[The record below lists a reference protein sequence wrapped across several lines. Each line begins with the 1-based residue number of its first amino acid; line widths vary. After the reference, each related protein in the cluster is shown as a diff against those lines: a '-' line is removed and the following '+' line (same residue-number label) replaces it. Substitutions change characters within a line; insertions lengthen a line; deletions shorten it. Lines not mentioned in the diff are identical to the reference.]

1 MRQAKIIIHY
11 QSSSSHLS
19 KAPAEAGR
27 AEDVVRCVAN
37 LEHKGIVGNI
47 SFDSSHVLY
56 KKGKGYTYE
65 VKFMGLGKP
74 KRKRFT
80 VYKLSGVNAK
90 SECYQVTN
98 PEGKYI
104 VVKIPPQP
112 ITEIY
117 AYLDAV
123 VHERI
128 LAKKLLELGIKVVV
142 PCVSSVMRHLHKF
155 DSAKSMSSS
164 EIEDAYMEVLR
175 NPENKFIE
183 HFKIGSSFVFF
194 MEFLD
199 EPFLGKVVREFYHEE
214 LLVKIKKDNVERDF
228 NLIHKDDRLAFLSD
242 YKNIDTKQSLN
253 EIYSGLRETYESFCI
268 RVDSLLKEFS
278 LSLDPSRRRDFFI
291 ANTLG
296 ELIDESSFLEI
307 SNFDNFDKKMLL
319 GRLNSLINT
328 TVRSSASFKRYSE
341 ILDREVNWLAFK
353 YSSRKMKMIGN
364 NLLALLVK
372 LEEMGL
378 VLRDLKVDN
387 LFIADVENMELGVI
401 DLETGGDIG
410 SGNIEGIVPAGMPSN
425 MTVSN
430 LLFVS
435 QLKNLYG
442 ESNVGEILHIQDWYA
457 TIAMMFEANIGL
469 TLFDDARDYILNLN
483 MEIDTRVANNY
494 CDFVRNNPDVEV
506 TSEMIEK
513 FFYLSDEEIKG
524 HSWQFWAL
532 ARRDLKKKSLEYRF
546 ELKEIKYCMPDALKR
561 KFFDKID
568 MKLKRIQDDYRSYKL
583 SDTSIEYLNKPTT
596 TIDILKQNLALKER
610 LYLAKKANHSITE
623 KKKLKLAIEIEIYKK
638 CIRLKQKENL
648 LNKNKYLLNQE
659 QISAFD
665 LFPIMLDFII
675 EVMCQDEWHKYR
687 PKVIGSSIGRE
698 GKNKQRIGAAG
709 GWKSTIIPTKEEL
722 AQWTRKSREFGLKN
736 RGFYGPSVMPS
747 FDVRRNDDEKTLKK
761 SI

>member
-1 MRQAKIIIHY
+1 MRQAKIIVHY
-11 QSSSSHLS
+11 QSSSSHHLS

-37 LEHKGIVGNI
+37 LDHKGIAGNI

-65 VKFMGLGKP
+65 VKFMGLGKA

-80 VYKLSGVNAK
+80 VYKLSGINAK
-90 SECYQVTN
+90 SECYQVTD
-98 PEGKYI
+98 PGGKYI

-112 ITEIY
+112 ITEIN

-123 VHERI
+123 VHERM

-142 PCVSSVMRHLHKF
+142 PCVSSAMKHLHKF
-155 DSAKSMSSS
+155 NSAKSMSSC
-164 EIEDAYMEVLR
+164 EIEDAYMKILR
-175 NPENKFIE
+175 NSENKFIK
-183 HFKIGSSFVFF
+183 HFKIGNSFVFF

-214 LLVKIKKDNVERDF
+214 LLVKIKKDIVERDL
-228 NLIHKDDRLAFLSD
+228 NLIHKDDRLTFLSD
-242 YKNIDTKQSLN
+242 YKNIGPKQSLN

-278 LSLDPSRRRDFFI
+278 LSLDHSKRRDFFI

-307 SNFDNFDKKMLL
+307 SNFDKNFLL
-319 GRLNSLINT
+319 SRLNSLINT
-328 TVRSSASFKRYSE
+328 TVWSSASFKRYSE

-372 LEEMGL
+372 LKEMGL

-387 LFIADVENMELGVI
+387 LFITDLENMELGVI

-410 SGNIEGIVPAGMPSN
+410 SENIEGIVPAGMPSN

-435 QLKNLYG
+435 QLKEIYG

-494 CDFVRNNPDVEV
+494 CDFVRNHPGAEV
-506 TSEMIEK
+506 TPEMIEK

-532 ARRDLKKKSLEYRF
+532 AKRDLKKKSLEYRIK
-546 ELKEIKYCMPDALKR
+546 LKEIKYCMPDTLR
-561 KFFDKID
+561 MKFSDKFE
-568 MKLKRIQDDYRSYKL
+568 MKLKRIQDYYRNYKL
-583 SDTSIEYLNKPTT
+583 SDTSIEYLNNS

-610 LYLAKKANHSITE
+610 LYIAKKANNSIKD
-623 KKKLKLAIEIEIYKK
+623 KKKLKLAVEIEIYKN
-638 CIRLKQKENL
+638 CIRLKQKEKS
-648 LNKNKYLLNQE
+648 LNKKIHLLTQE

-665 LFPIMLDFII
+665 LFPIMLDYII

-687 PKVIGSSIGRE
+687 QKFTGSFMGRE
-698 GKNKQRIGAAG
+698 GKNTQRIDFAG

-722 AQWTRKSREFGLKN
+722 AQWARKSREFGLKT
-736 RGFYGPSVMPS
+736 RGFGPSVMLS
-747 FDVRRNDDEKTLKK
+747 FDARRNDDEKTLKI

>member
-1 MRQAKIIIHY
+1 MRQAKIIVHY
-11 QSSSSHLS
+11 QSSDSHHLS

-37 LEHKGIVGNI
+37 LDHKGIVGNI

-65 VKFMGLGKP
+65 VKFMGLGKT

-80 VYKLSGVNAK
+80 VYKLSGINAK
-90 SECYQVTN
+90 SECYQVTD

-112 ITEIY
+112 ITEIN

-142 PCVSSVMRHLHKF
+142 PCVSSVMKHLHKF
-155 DSAKSMSSS
+155 DFAQSMSSC
-164 EIEDAYMEVLR
+164 ETEDAYMEILR
-175 NPENKFIE
+175 IPKNKFIK

-199 EPFLGKVVREFYHEE
+199 EPFLGKVVREFYNKE
-214 LLVKIKKDNVERDF
+214 LLVKIKKDIVERDF

-242 YKNIDTKQSLN
+242 YKNIGTKQSLN
-253 EIYSGLRETYESFCI
+253 EIYSGLRETYESFCS
-268 RVDSLLKEFS
+268 RFDSLLKEFS
-278 LSLDPSRRRDFFI
+278 LSLDQSKKRDFFI
-291 ANTLG
+291 ANILG

-307 SNFDNFDKKMLL
+307 NNFDEKFLSS
-319 GRLNSLINT
+319 RLNSLINAT
-328 TVRSSASFKRYSE
+328 IWNSASFKRYSE

-387 LFIADVENMELGVI
+387 LFISDLENMELGVI

-410 SGNIEGIVPAGMPSN
+410 SESIEGIVPAGMPSN

-430 LLFVS
+430 LLFVN
-435 QLKNLYG
+435 QLKKIYG

-457 TIAMMFEANIGL
+457 TIAMMFEANIGS

-483 MEIDTRVANNY
+483 MEIDARVANNY
-494 CDFVRNNPDVEV
+494 CDFVRNNPGIEV
-506 TSEMIEK
+506 TSEMIEE

-524 HSWQFWAL
+524 HSWQFLAL
-532 ARRDLKKKSLEYRF
+532 ARRDLKKKCLEYRIK
-546 ELKEIKYCMPDALKR
+546 LKEIKYCLPDTLKR
-561 KFFDKID
+561 KISDKIEI
-568 MKLKRIQDDYRSYKL
+568 KLKRIQDDYRNYKL
-583 SDTSIEYLNKPTT
+583 SDTSIEYLNKS
-596 TIDILKQNLALKER
+596 TIDVLKQNLALKER
-610 LYLAKKANHSITE
+610 LYITKKANFSLKD
-623 KKKLKLAIEIEIYKK
+623 KKRLKLAVEIEIYKN
-638 CIRLKQKENL
+638 CIRLKQKEKS
-648 LNKNKYLLNQE
+648 LNKKIYLLNQE

-665 LFPIMLDFII
+665 LFPIMLDFVI
-675 EVMCQDEWHKYR
+675 EVMCRDEWHKYR
-687 PKVIGSSIGRE
+687 PRVIGSFIGRE
-698 GKNKQRIGAAG
+698 GKNKQRIDAAD

-722 AQWTRKSREFGLKN
+722 AQWARKSREFGLKT
-736 RGFYGPSVMPS
+736 RGFGPPVMVS
-747 FDVRRNDDEKTLKK
+747 FDARRNDDEKTLKK